1 MPLTHPL
8 ELVEI
13 LSLVAA
19 YLPLESL
26 PACTR
31 VSKTWYQACVPLIW
45 SDIHLG
51 GLSRCSASIQKNK
64 HLVKRVNIGYV
75 WRKELASLSFSNLD
89 SICLDVPELHGG
101 DTIQFIMEHPTV
113 TRLEL
118 KHLASGQPAFWDAL
132 LGFRNLR
139 SLSMSSLEIFG
150 TNMDKFWQ
158 LCARLERLD
167 IMFEHNPSVT
177 LPPGDYPNLRHLGM
191 SGRNPDMA
199 SFFIRF
205 LRQCPCLTSIAWR
218 TQIFLTEAFLSRL
231 SELFEAKAL
240 PCLEYLDAGT
250 GWIGNGLLTRLIRSL
265 PPRIKALLFG
275 FSRTATIIDFE
286 TVFQPCFSTIRV
298 LEAAA
303 DINIKLPFAQI
314 AMSSCPLLEKL
325 KAPIVDA
332 LVVTEGK
339 PWVCLRLKV
348 LELAFCFDPPGI
360 AGEPQASTIGHLQP
374 LIFDRLSKLTRLE
387 ELRMTGPDRQYGP
400 CGKVD
405 LRLEIGLD
413 KLSTLWLLRSIDL
426 YNVLQCLG
434 DAEVDWISE
443 HWKSLTLFRGRL
455 FGHGNA
461 VSEAW
466 GKRLNRHGIKVV

>member
-1 MPLTHPL
+1 L

-26 PACTR
+26 PACAR
-31 VSKTWYQACVPLIW
+31 VSQAWYQACVPLIW

-51 GLSRCSASIQKNK
+51 GLSRFAASIQKNN
-64 HLVKRVNIGYV
+64 HLVKRVNIGYM
-75 WRKELASLSFSNLD
+75 WRKDLANLRFSNLD
-89 SICLDVPELHGG
+89 SICLDVPEAVRDG
-101 DTIQFIMEHPTV
+101 DTIQFIMGHPTV

-118 KHLASGQPAFWDAL
+118 KHLVSGQPAFWDAL

-139 SLSMSSLEIFG
+139 SLTMSSFEIFG

-158 LCARLERLD
+158 LCTRLERLD
-167 IMFEHNPSVT
+167 IKFDHNPSVT
-177 LPPGDYPNLRHLGM
+177 PPPGDYSSLQHLGV
-191 SGRNPDMA
+191 SGRNPDMV
-199 SFFIRF
+199 SFFIGF
-205 LRQCPCLTSIAWR
+205 LRQCPRLTSIAWH
-218 TQIFLTEAFLSRL
+218 TQLFLTEGFILRL

-250 GWIGNGLLTRLIRSL
+250 GWIGNELLTKLIQNL
-265 PPRIKALLFG
+265 PPRINALLFG
-275 FSRTATIIDFE
+275 FSRTATIIDFA
-286 TVFQPCFSTIRV
+286 TVFQPCFSTLRV
-298 LEAAA
+298 LEAAT
-303 DINIKLPFAQI
+303 DTNIKLPFAQVV
-314 AMSSCPLLEKL
+314 MSSCPLLEKL
-325 KAPIVDA
+325 KAPLVDA

-348 LELAFCFDPPGI
+348 LELAFCFDPP
-360 AGEPQASTIGHLQP
+360 STVGHLQP

-387 ELRMTGPDRQYGP
+387 ELRMTGPDRQYEP
-400 CGKVD
+400 CGRVD
-405 LRLEIGLD
+405 LRLASGLD

-426 YNVLQCLG
+426 LNVFQCLG

-443 HWKSLTLFRGRL
+443 HWKCLTLFRGRL
-455 FGHGNA
+455 FGRGNA

-466 GKRLNRHGIKVV
+466 GKRLDRHGIKVV